1 MNFFSARKLIGEE
14 TKEELSASAAGI
26 GPTSFK

>member
-1 MNFFSARKLIGEE
+1 MNFFSARKLTGEA
-14 TKEELSASAAGI
+14 TRKSLSAFAAVI